1 MRKVGLSA
9 ILEVAV
15 LELSGKVPG
24 KKGDQQEEKRAFH
37 DRGLYLRTHVE
48 ALALPGPGAIFAPME
63 EILSLQ
69 GIIALLT
76 LTVLE
81 IALGIDNV
89 IFVSLI
95 LGRMPEEK
103 RLRARR
109 IWMVGGITLRSIL
122 LLGLGWLVANGENE
136 LLNAGGYSFNL
147 RNMIMLAGGLFLLYK
162 AVKEI
167 HHKVEGEREGRDVK
181 ANGTRSFAALM
192 GQILVI
198 DAVFS
203 FDSIVTAIGLAKH
216 VEVMI
221 AAVVIAMI
229 VMFFFANTISAF
241 IEKHPTLK
249 MLALSFLVLVG
260 FMLFFEGLEPVHGSH
275 IQKGYA
281 YFAMAFSFVVELLNM
296 RVRRKVAKVAA

>member
-1 MRKVGLSA
+1 
-9 ILEVAV
+9 
-15 LELSGKVPG
+15 
-24 KKGDQQEEKRAFH
+24 
-37 DRGLYLRTHVE
+37 
-48 ALALPGPGAIFAPME
+48 ME
-63 EILSLQ
+63 ELLTLQ

-76 LTVLE
+76 LTTLE

-89 IFVSLI
+89 IFVSII

-103 RLRARR
+103 RLTARR
-109 IWMVGGITLRSIL
+109 IWMVGGIALRSAL

-136 LLNAGGYSFNL
+136 LFHVASFSFNL
-147 RNMIMLAGGLFLLYK
+147 RNTIMLAGGLFLLYK

-167 HHKVEGEREGRDVK
+167 HHKVEGGDGVRQGPAK
-181 ANGTRSFAALM
+181 AAGSFAALM

-229 VMFFFANTISAF
+229 VMFFFAQRISGF
-241 IEKHPTLK
+241 IEQHPTLK

-260 FMLFFEGLEPVHGSH
+260 FMLFFEGLEPVHESQ
-275 IQKGYA
+275 IPKGYA

-296 RVRRKVAKVAA
+296 RVRRHHQQRKAAA

>member
-1 MRKVGLSA
+1 
-9 ILEVAV
+9 
-15 LELSGKVPG
+15 
-24 KKGDQQEEKRAFH
+24 
-37 DRGLYLRTHVE
+37 
-48 ALALPGPGAIFAPME
+48 ME
-63 EILSLQ
+63 ELLTLQ

-76 LTVLE
+76 LTTLE

-89 IFVSLI
+89 IFVSII

-103 RLRARR
+103 RLNARR
-109 IWMVGGITLRSIL
+109 IWMVGGIALRSAL

-136 LLNAGGYSFNL
+136 LFHVASFSFNL
-147 RNMIMLAGGLFLLYK
+147 RNTIMLAGGLFLLYK

-167 HHKVEGEREGRDVK
+167 HHKVEGGDGVRQGPAK
-181 ANGTRSFAALM
+181 AAGSFAALM

-229 VMFFFANTISAF
+229 VMFFFAQRISGF
-241 IEKHPTLK
+241 IE
-249 MLALSFLVLVG
+249 
-260 FMLFFEGLEPVHGSH
+260 
-275 IQKGYA
+275 Q
-281 YFAMAFSFVVELLNM
+281 
-296 RVRRKVAKVAA
+296 